1 MFLTVFVCVF
11 RLSRSLVTSRTFSLN
26 VGYSDIINEVLLIYI
41 LPMFKMLVYYIEPER
56 EKIFG
61 MRTQSESRGIT
72 FLLWAK

>member
-41 LPMFKMLVYYIEPER
+41 LPMFKMLVYYIDYIEPER

-72 FLLWAK
+72 FLL